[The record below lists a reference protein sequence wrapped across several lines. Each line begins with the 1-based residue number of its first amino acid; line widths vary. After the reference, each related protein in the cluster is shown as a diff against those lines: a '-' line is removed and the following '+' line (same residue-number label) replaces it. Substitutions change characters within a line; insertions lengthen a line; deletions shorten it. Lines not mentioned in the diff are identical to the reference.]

1 MHAMHGGGGDISDD
15 ERNRSGRVEV
25 IPTSYPM
32 GEMPSPP
39 SNPPPPLAG
48 TSEDLHAWSIYRQVF
63 SDRLFYIA
71 KGNSLYSYKNLDEP
85 KIQPRNTTQP
95 GCRGFKT

>member
-1 MHAMHGGGGDISDD
+1 MWEMHAMHGGGGDISDD

-48 TSEDLHAWSIYRQVF
+48 TSEDLHAWSIYRQV
-63 SDRLFYIA
+63 
-71 KGNSLYSYKNLDEP
+71 KGNHYFLTYDYIFISLVFDVLSLGVSEF
-85 KIQPRNTTQP
+85 TSLL
-95 GCRGFKT
+95 

>member
-48 TSEDLHAWSIYRQVF
+48 TSEDLHAWSIYRQVIGNHYF
-63 SDRLFYIA
+63 LPWDYICTLLVFA
-71 KGNSLYSYKNLDEP
+71 FITKGILIYVFVIEP
-85 KIQPRNTTQP
+85 E
-95 GCRGFKT
+95 F

>member
-1 MHAMHGGGGDISDD
+1 MWEMHAMHGGVDSDD

-39 SNPPPPLAG
+39 SNPPPPLGAA
-48 TSEDLHAWSIYRQVF
+48 TSEDLHAWSIYRQVH
-63 SDRLFYIA
+63 
-71 KGNSLYSYKNLDEP
+71 NNL
-85 KIQPRNTTQP
+85 
-95 GCRGFKT
+95 